1 MYHLNSNELK
11 NINYYTTLFENDID
25 PVLFLEGNNFIDGN
39 NAALEIL
46 KMKDK
51 KELYNTHPSQISPL
65 YQPDGQSS
73 REKAEKLIAQSFKSN
88 CIRFDWIHKDLD
100 GNEFWVEVTSRK
112 LVVDSKEI
120 LHITWRDIS
129 KIKEKEFNISKKN
142 IELKNEYIQIEKL
155 NYILKETK
163 KVDKKDTLLVLEEYK
178 KAIDESSIVS
188 KTDPYGIITYVNS
201 KFCETSGYTEDELI
215 GKNHNI
221 IRNPINSKSFFEDM
235 WKTLKNKKTFKG
247 IISNKRKDGTI
258 YYVDSTIVPILDYQ
272 GNIIE
277 YIGIRHD
284 ITSLYEKD
292 QIINNQLRDD
302 LTNLPNRQK
311 LIVDSKNFIFPKLA
325 IININYFKDIND
337 TYGIEVGDLILKEF
351 AHKLSK
357 LKKFNVSVYRV
368 TGDIFGILTSGN
380 FSLDSLEELCLEFL
394 KELKTNP
401 VKYDNNSLNL
411 SFTVGI
417 STGREWLLVEAEMA
431 LMKAKEENKELV
443 VNSEEASKELLK
455 EKVKLTKNIKEALT
469 NNNILIYGQKIINN
483 TTNEVKYEILMRMR
497 TNEGKI
503 LSPYY
508 FLEHAKKA
516 KLYHNMTRIIIEKA
530 CNYFKDKDNMFSIN
544 LTMQDIMNEETIEFL
559 INTILKTKTN
569 HKIILEIVESEQI
582 SYFEKVSL
590 FIKKMKKIGVKIAI
604 DDFGTGYSNFEYII
618 KLNVD
623 ILKID
628 GSLIKNIHKDK
639 NIFITVSTIVN
650 FAKQLGLEVV
660 AEFVDSKEV
669 LETIKLLNIEYSQG
683 FYLHEPEL
691 LN

>member
-1 MYHLNSNELK
+1 LNSNELE

-112 LVVDSKEI
+112 LVIDSKEI

-155 NYILKETK
+155 NYILKDTK

-188 KTDPYGIITYVNS
+188 KTDPHGIITYVNN